1 MNQTPDDALRDYA
14 QRRRAERD
22 RLEREH
28 RHKRESMTAS
38 EREERAERKKT
49 RVEEVKRCRKLW
61 SEHDPAGK
69 YIRGVA
75 RDIEV
80 DEALQRD
87 LIDYIRHTGRTDI
100 AFIREG
106 PLFSGYTSDFVAWK
120 RHVPVDQQYAMLYQI
135 VEDRDLVRKR
145 KIAEGP
151 FAGWTF
157 ECRSWLTTRFRTE
170 PNCRLV
176 DRRGILGF
184 VENLF

>member
-14 QRRRAERD
+14 QRRQAERD
-22 RLEREH
+22 RLEHER
-28 RHKRESMTAS
+28 RQKRENMTAS
-38 EREERAERKKT
+38 ERQERAEREKKRT
-49 RVEEVKRCRKLW
+49 EEVEHYRKLW

-80 DEALQRD
+80 DEALRRD
-87 LIDYIRHTGRTDI
+87 LIDYIRRTGRTEI
-100 AFIREG
+100 AFLRQG
-106 PLFSGYTSDFVAWK
+106 PFTGYSSDFVAWK
-120 RHVPVDQQYAMLYQI
+120 RHVPVDQQYAMIYQI
-135 VEDRDLVRKR
+135 VEDRDLARKR

-157 ECRSWLTTRFRTE
+157 ECRPWLTTRFRTE

-176 DRRGILGF
+176 DRRGVLGF
-184 VENLF
+184 VKDLF